1 MLTDDQ
7 IRDLLEGAE
16 VAFQKTGP
24 TYALTELL
32 LAMRAALPTPIEDLP
47 VEDERVWT
55 DDEIVAHQNEILRE
69 FKPLEPLPTTR
80 PALLRPSH
88 L

>member
-7 IRDLLEGAE
+7 IRDLLEKAE
-16 VAFQKTGP
+16 AAFQKIGP

-32 LAMRAALPTPIEDLP
+32 LAMQSALPTPIEELP
-47 VEDERVWT
+47 VDEEHVWT

-69 FKPLEPLPTTR
+69 FKPLDPLPTR

>member
-7 IRDLLEGAE
+7 IRDLLEKAE
-16 VAFQKTGP
+16 DAFQKIGP

-32 LAMRAALPTPIEDLP
+32 LAMRATLPTPIEELP
-47 VEDERVWT
+47 VRDENERVWT
-55 DDEIVAHQNEILRE
+55 DEEIIAHQNEILRD
-69 FKPLEPLPTTR
+69 FPPLNSPTR
-80 PALLRPSH
+80 PAVLRPSH